1 MANNEQHP
9 LPAPGGPAGSLAL
22 RRELAM
28 SELLAARAD
37 GSIPGEERIDLKT
50 LWRAL
55 ARHRRTIIGVALLGT
70 LGALIYTLRITPQ
83 YESAALL
90 QIDRSAQ
97 KVIGFNNAEVEVDE
111 GPLADQ
117 LQLRT
122 QIELLKSRSL
132 AERVIDELGLHKPPA
147 ERKRANPAQAEQAPE
162 AEAGTGTGDSTA
174 QDTGE
179 MLLGLGQQALAVAQ
193 RGWTQLLAHIA
204 PAPPD
209 PSQFSRA
216 ATVSQFQQALSVE
229 PIRNSRLVQV
239 TVRNADPET
248 AASIANTMAKAFIAS
263 NIERKMN
270 SSVYAREFLEE
281 QIRQTK
287 AKLEESERLVNT
299 YAKKNQILN
308 LGDKG
313 SASTQTFVDFS
324 AALAKAEQDRIRAET
339 LYNQVRL
346 NPESAPQAVTNEAIR
361 TYKEQ
366 RARLEADYAKN
377 RMVFKPDYPTMVQS
391 RAQIA
396 ELDARIKT
404 EVNNILASIQGQ
416 YMAAKKTEDQLRSKV
431 ASSRSEVLSVQD
443 RSVDMNLLTRD
454 LDTNRQIYDS
464 LLARLKEVNV
474 TAGITTNNVSIVDE
488 ASVPLFPS
496 SPNMLLNVG
505 LGAMLGLF
513 LGMLA
518 ALLREQMDDSVKN
531 ASQLEAQYQLPLLGL
546 IPFTKHSRGRE
557 PVALLAHHEPRST
570 FAESYRSMRTALQFS
585 TPEGAPQRVM
595 VTSCGKSEGK
605 STTALA
611 LAINF
616 AQLGQKVLLID
627 ADMRKGW
634 LHKMLKLPNERGL
647 SSWLTG
653 EQQLEGLIQGST
665 VNRLSVVTAGP
676 VPPDPVELLMGPRL
690 GLLLDKAQAQGFDQ
704 IVIDGP
710 PLLGIADA
718 IVLGN
723 QVQNIVLT
731 VKAGDTRKDSI
742 KDALRR
748 LRNAGLAPM
757 GLVLTHARNEHAS
770 DYSYAAY
777 YGHGEAPVD
786 TQEPRAARPAPAQD
800 PRPVPLS
807 GGGRIDPTLDAS
819 SA

>member
-1 MANNEQHP
+1 MASNDQH
-9 LPAPGGPAGSLAL
+9 LPPAAAGGPTGSLAL
-22 RRELAM
+22 RREMAL
-28 SELLAARAD
+28 SELMAARSD
-37 GSIPGEERIDLKT
+37 GSAPSEERIDLKT
-50 LWRAL
+50 IWRAL
-55 ARHRRTIIGVALLGT
+55 RRHKWTIVGVAALGT
-70 LGALIYTLRITPQ
+70 IGALVYTLRITPQ

-97 KVIGFNNAEVEVDE
+97 KVIGFNAEVEVDE
-111 GPLADQ
+111 GPLSDQ

-132 AERVIDELGLHKPPA
+132 AERVIDELGLHQPKD
-147 ERKRANPAQAEQAPE
+147 AQAEAASEPE
-162 AEAGTGTGDSTA
+162 PSGAEAVRLAA
-174 QDTGE
+174 QGSFE
-179 MLLGLGQQALAVAQ
+179 QVQHVAKS
-193 RGWTQLLAHIA
+193 WWHQLLAHIA
-204 PAPPD
+204 PEPPD
-209 PSQFSRA
+209 QSQFSRA
-216 ATVSQFQQALSVE
+216 ATVAQFQQSLSVE
-229 PIRNSRLVQV
+229 PIRNSRLVQIRV
-239 TVRNADPET
+239 QNPDPER
-248 AASIANTMAKAFIAS
+248 AADIANTMAQAFIAS
-263 NIERKMN
+263 SIERKLD
-270 SSVYAREFLEE
+270 SSVYARQYLEE

-287 AKLEESERLVNT
+287 TKLEESERVINA
-299 YAKKNQILN
+299 YAKKNEILN

-377 RMVFKPDYPTMVQS
+377 RTVFKPDYPTMVQA

-396 ELDARIKT
+396 ELDGRIKT

-416 YMAAKKTEDQLRSKV
+416 YIAAKKTEDQLRGKV

-443 RSVDMNLLTRD
+443 RSVDMNLLERD
-454 LDTNRQIYDS
+454 LDTNRQVYNS
-464 LLARLKEVNV
+464 LLQRLKEINV
-474 TAGITTNNVSIVDE
+474 TAGITTNNVSIIDE
-488 ASVPLFPS
+488 ASVPLFPA
-496 SPNMLLNVG
+496 SPNMPLNVG
-505 LGAMLGLF
+505 IGAMLGLF

-531 ASQLEAQYQLPLLGL
+531 ANQIEAQYQLPLLGL
-546 IPFTKHSRGRE
+546 IPFTKSPSRNE
-557 PVALLAHHEPRST
+557 PVALLAHLEPRGT

-585 TPEGAPQRVM
+585 TADGAPPRFL

-634 LHKMLKLPNERGL
+634 LHKMLKVPNDTGL
-647 SSWLTG
+647 SNWLCG
-653 EQQLEGLIQGST
+653 EATSDRLFQATS
-665 VNRLSVVTAGP
+665 VHSLSVVTAGP

-690 GLLLDKAQAQGFDQ
+690 GQLLDRAQALGYEQ

-723 QVQNIVLT
+723 QVQNIVLA

-742 KDALRR
+742 KDGLRR

-757 GLVLTHARNEHAS
+757 GVVLTHARNEHAS
-770 DYSYAAY
+770 DYAYAAY
-777 YGHGEAPVD
+777 YGQADAHAAPAPR
-786 TQEPRAARPAPAQD
+786 EPRVPAPSA
-800 PRPVPLS
+800 PPASLPS
-807 GGGRIDPTLDAS
+807 GGGRIEPTLDGS

>member
-1 MANNEQHP
+1 MSSNDQHP
-9 LPAPGGPAGSLAL
+9 LPAAGGPAGSLAL
-22 RRELAM
+22 RRELAL
-28 SELLAARAD
+28 SELMSAR
-37 GSIPGEERIDLKT
+37 GEASEHSERIDLKT
-50 LWRAL
+50 IWRSL
-55 ARHRRTIIGVALLGT
+55 SRHKRTIIGVALLGT

-97 KVIGFNNAEVEVDE
+97 KVIGFTAEVEVDE
-111 GPLADQ
+111 GPLSDQ

-132 AERVIDELGLHKPPA
+132 AERVIDELGLHQPKSAASGAATTPQTDASEAARAAA
-147 ERKRANPAQAEQAPE
+147 EGPVEQAQAFAREWW
-162 AEAGTGTGDSTA
+162 GK
-174 QDTGE
+174 
-179 MLLGLGQQALAVAQ
+179 
-193 RGWTQLLAHIA
+193 LLAHIA
-204 PAPPD
+204 PEPPD
-209 PSQFSRA
+209 QSQFSRA
-216 ATVSQFQQALSVE
+216 ATVAQFQQSLSVE
-229 PIRNSRLVQV
+229 PIRNSRLVQIKV
-239 TVRNADPET
+239 QNADPDL
-248 AASIANTMAKAFIAS
+248 AAGIANTMAKAFIAS
-263 NIERKMN
+263 NIERKMD
-270 SSVYAREFLEE
+270 SSVYARQFLEE

-299 YAKKNQILN
+299 YAKKNEILN

-339 LYNQVRL
+339 LYNQVKL

-377 RMVFKPDYPTMVQS
+377 RTVFKPDYPTMVQA

-404 EVNNILASIQGQ
+404 EVNTILASIQGQ
-416 YMAAKKTEDQLRSKV
+416 YVAAKRTEDQLRGRV
-431 ASSRSEVLSVQD
+431 ASTRSEVLSVQD

-454 LDTNRQIYDS
+454 LDTNRQVYDS
-464 LLARLKEVNV
+464 LLQRLKEVNV
-474 TAGITTNNVSIVDE
+474 TAGITTNNVSIVDQ

-496 SPNMLLNVG
+496 SPNMALNVG

-531 ASQLEAQYQLPLLGL
+531 ATQIESQYQLPLLGL
-546 IPFTKHSRGRE
+546 IPYTKPSGRHE

-570 FAESYRSMRTALQFS
+570 FAESDRSMRTALQFS
-585 TPEGAPQRVM
+585 TADGAPPRFM

-634 LHKMLKLPNERGL
+634 LHKMLKLPNDRGL
-647 SSWLTG
+647 SNWLTG
-653 EQQLEGLIQGST
+653 DVHSDRLFQESS

-690 GLLLDKAQAQGFDQ
+690 GMLLDRAQALGFEQ

-723 QVQNIVLT
+723 QIQNIVLA
-731 VKAGDTRKDSI
+731 VKAGDTRKESI
-742 KDALRR
+742 KDGLRR

-757 GLVLTHARNEHAS
+757 GVVLTHARNEHAS
-770 DYSYAAY
+770 DYAYAAY
-777 YGHGEAPVD
+777 YGQGDSPADAP
-786 TQEPRAARPAPAQD
+786 PPRPARVHPTPEPQPASL
-800 PRPVPLS
+800 PAGS
-807 GGGRIDPTLDAS
+807 RIEPTLDGS